1 MPLNLFRVPHMNWMV
16 DRAMRQ
22 SPEMSRALDA
32 REAERGETRTG
43 TIQDYMPRSQ
53 SRGGGI
59 TGYAPRAYRRGGKRQ
74 TRG

>member
-22 SPEMSRALDA
+22 NPDLARAVDQRDA
-32 REAERGETRTG
+32 DRGVQRTG
-43 TIQDYMPRSQ
+43 TIQDYMPRSE

-59 TGYAPRAYRRGGKRQ
+59 SAYSPRAPRRGNKRP